1 MSTRLAELI
10 EGIAGTTKQQAH
22 IAGAVAANMQD
33 ILAITKQTTEGTQQ
47 TAVSIGQISDLAEEL
62 KGSVSN
68 FKIA

>member
-1 MSTRLAELI
+1 VSSKLAELI
-10 EGIAGTTKQQAH
+10 ESIAGTTKQQAAT
-22 IAGAVAANMQD
+22 AGAVATNMQE

-47 TAVSIGQISDLAEEL
+47 TAVSISQISELAQEL